1 MITEEVTHESI
12 SKKIKKF
19 IQKNQQN
26 FSFFIS
32 SNSAKFDTKL
42 SMGGDCNADSLCQAF
57 AQVLDSKPE
66 LAPVMFQALKLH
78 QAHVNA
84 LQDSSVDA
92 NQLSIF

>member
-12 SKKIKKF
+12 SKRIRKLL
-19 IQKNQQN
+19 QKSQQN
-26 FSFFIS
+26 FSFFIT
-32 SNSAKFDTKL
+32 SNSDTFDTKL
-42 SMGGDCNADSLCQAF
+42 SIGGDCNADSLCQAF

-84 LQDSSVDA
+84 FQESEVDK
-92 NQLSIF
+92 NQLTIF

>member
-12 SKKIKKF
+12 SKKIRKF
-19 IQKNQQN
+19 VQKSQQN
-26 FSFFIS
+26 FSFFITS
-32 SNSAKFDTKL
+32 DSVKFDTKL
-42 SMGGDCNADSLCQAF
+42 SIGGDCNADSLCQAF

-66 LAPVMFQALKLH
+66 LVPVIFQALKLH

-84 LQDSSVDA
+84 IQDSSIDE